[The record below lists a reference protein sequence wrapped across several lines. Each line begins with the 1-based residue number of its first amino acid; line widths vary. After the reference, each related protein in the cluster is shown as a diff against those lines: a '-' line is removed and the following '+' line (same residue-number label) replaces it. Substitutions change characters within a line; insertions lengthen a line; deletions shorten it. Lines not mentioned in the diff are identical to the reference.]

1 MKKKLLTLVL
11 TAAMMLTFTAC
22 GGNNNSSADNRTS
35 SAAQSSA
42 PSVESSASTESSA
55 PAEDDAMTL
64 ADWLETDDAKQ
75 AESATNSALASSGM
89 SVTLAADGNMF
100 VYEYHLGADL
110 DIPSS
115 DALDAAF
122 GPVIEANKSG
132 LDSLFSSFS
141 TAYGIELE
149 GARFV
154 FFDSNGNEIYSGEVL
169 NE

>member
-1 MKKKLLTLVL
+1 MRKKLLTLAL
-11 TAAMMLTFTAC
+11 TAAMVLSFAAC
-22 GGNNNSSADNRTS
+22 GSKDDSKGAADNGS
-35 SAAQSSA
+35 SSTTQSTPTQSSA
-42 PSVESSASTESSA
+42 PEESSSQ
-55 PAEDDAMTL
+55 AEDDAMTL
-64 ADWLETDDAKQ
+64 ADWLETADAKQ

-132 LDSLFSSFS
+132 LDSLFSSFES
-141 TAYGIELE
+141 VYGIKLD

-154 FFDSNGNEIYSGEVL
+154 FFDSEGNEIYSGEVM

>member
-1 MKKKLLTLVL
+1 MRKKLLTLVL
-11 TAAMMLTFTAC
+11 TAAMVLTFAAC
-22 GGNNNSSADNRTS
+22 GSKEPADSGSS
-35 SAAQSSA
+35 SAAQASTPSTEPSA
-42 PSVESSASTESSA
+42 PAESSSS
-55 PAEDDAMTL
+55 AEDDAMTL

-89 SVTLAADGNMF
+89 SVTLAADGNIF

-110 DIPSS
+110 DLPSS

-122 GPVIEANKSG
+122 GPVIEANKAG
-132 LDSLFSSFS
+132 LDSLFSSFK

-154 FFDSNGNEIYSGEVL
+154 FIDADGNELYTGEVM